1 MVPERYVLVLVCFL
15 AAATCYL
22 DRVGFP
28 LAYTAMAQARRC
40 VRIAAPARRAES
52 RCRALQEAGV
62 NKATQGSVHS
72 AFYNGYTL
80 TQARLRPTRALYT
93 HAPRHGLRHRLAARA
108 AQIPGGWAASRYG
121 GERVLSTS
129 FVLWSAASLLTPS
142 DGARTG
148 ALYAARVLVGSAMGV
163 VFPSIHSILVTWI
176 PPHERSRAVSLFTSG
191 MYFGS
196 AFGMFA
202 LPALIA
208 ARGPGAVPL
217 AVGATGFMW
226 LGLWSRFATRRPGGN
241 AAPARCVRRG
251 SGCAVRGGAL
261 RHLLRVAPGCCRV
274 LLRRGSPWTCHGC
287 VTPQVDPS
295 TRL

>member
-1 MVPERYVLVLVCFL
+1 M
-15 AAATCYL
+15 
-22 DRVGFP
+22 
-28 LAYTAMAQARRC
+28 
-40 VRIAAPARRAES
+40 
-52 RCRALQEAGV
+52 

-80 TQARLRPTRALYT
+80 TQARALAARLLPARTRLAL
-93 HAPRHGLRHRLAARA
+93 ADRRVAARA

-148 ALYAARVLVGSAMGV
+148 ALYASRVLVGGAMGV

-196 AFGMFA
+196 AFGMLT

-241 AAPARCVRRG
+241 AAPARCV
-251 SGCAVRGGAL
+251 GCADCFRRTRRRADAPAARSAGLLPGAAPPRKPVDVPWVRD
-261 RHLLRVAPGCCRV
+261 PD
-274 LLRRGSPWTCHGC
+274 T
-287 VTPQVDPS
+287 DPS
-295 TRL
+295 VALKSD